1 MSDPAINGRVV
12 VASSLSALKSDLSVV
27 LRLGIEVATTRFLR
41 LPESTDKMLR
51 QKGFGVFRFSS
62 RSQKFL

>member
-51 QKGFGVFRFSS
+51 
-62 RSQKFL
+62 